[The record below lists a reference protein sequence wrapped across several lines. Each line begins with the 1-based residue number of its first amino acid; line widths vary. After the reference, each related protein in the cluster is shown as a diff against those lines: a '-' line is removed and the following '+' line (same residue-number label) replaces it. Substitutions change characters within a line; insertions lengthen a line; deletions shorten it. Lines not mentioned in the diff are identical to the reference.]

1 MINLLL
7 AEDHLIL
14 RDGLK
19 ALLKE
24 YPEFNIVA
32 EAGNGLE
39 ALKMMEKVQV
49 DVLIADINMPE
60 MDGIETIKLVK
71 EKFPTV
77 KPMILSMLENEK
89 YVVSSFNAGALG
101 YVLKT
106 TGKEELAIA
115 IRRVYR
121 GEPYISHQ
129 ISVKLLKSAQKAAD
143 VEQEDTKEPDIILT
157 AREAEVLYLIAE
169 GFTNVEIADK
179 IFTSKRTVESHRKNL
194 MEKTGT
200 RNSAALIKFA
210 ILNGLLK

>member
-1 MINLLL
+1 MINILL

-39 ALKMMEKVQV
+39 ALKLLEKVQV
-49 DVLIADINMPE
+49 DVIIADINMPE

-115 IRRVYR
+115 IRRVSK

-143 VEQEDTKEPDIILT
+143 VDQEDTKESEIILT
-157 AREAEVLYLIAE
+157 TREAEVLYLIAE